1 MTQDTALC
9 WVPYIYQK
17 MFPAQ
22 VEPYKLMVSLE
33 MDRRNTNGYKKHTVR
48 SLLMSRERQWS
59 QHIKTNQAQG
69 LLSKLHRKE
78 SFLWNLLSTFFDIQ
92 WENIQCL
99 DFSRW
104 FWESVRVCKKTTGVV
119 DKTTS
124 SIYWFWIAYGVWENH
139 EVLKLVYL

>member
-1 MTQDTALC
+1 
-9 WVPYIYQK
+9 

-78 SFLWNLLSTFFDIQ
+78 SFL
-92 WENIQCL
+92 
-99 DFSRW
+99 
-104 FWESVRVCKKTTGVV
+104 
-119 DKTTS
+119 
-124 SIYWFWIAYGVWENH
+124 
-139 EVLKLVYL
+139 